1 MYMWRR
7 LFCLQPRSMHR
18 GGTTERKLPLHG
30 PRPGPPPRNFQKN
43 SRPPAGNSL
52 DRNPP
57 GLHPGKKNAPA
68 FGRGRLVVSEYAGK
82 IDFCM
87 GK

>member
-1 MYMWRR
+1 MGASL
-7 LFCLQPRSMHR
+7 LFTTPIDAPGRHH
-18 GGTTERKLPLHG
+18 GKKVTPPWPPAGT
-30 PRPGPPPRNFQKN
+30 PPRNFQKN

-52 DRNPP
+52 DRTPP
-57 GLHPGKKNAPA
+57 GLHPGKNAPA

-87 GK
+87 RK